1 MSVADFQHVVLSQQ
15 DQLSMLKNGLEGE
28 QWGTPW
34 AVRQSL
40 LLGLSHKQMANWLS
54 VSNSSQNEKHL
65 PLPFS
70 FRAGSC
76 VNCLALFTGS
86 LGLGLWFF
94 SDSCPHTI
102 ADTKK
107 KEKSVQHCN
116 SWTLLGFLTTQ
127 VFWLCW
133 DSSVIHSCFFPLL
146 ACPRIPSTHSL
157 TTASGHNRPRR
168 GPTPHSSETL
178 QEVVSWEVQD

>member
-94 SDSCPHTI
+94 FRFLPSYNSRHQEKRKISPILQFMNIARVSDNPSVLALLRFLSNSQLLLPSPSLPQDPKHSQPH
-102 ADTKK
+102 
-107 KEKSVQHCN
+107 
-116 SWTLLGFLTTQ
+116 
-127 VFWLCW
+127 
-133 DSSVIHSCFFPLL
+133 HSF
-146 ACPRIPSTHSL
+146 RT
-157 TTASGHNRPRR
+157 
-168 GPTPHSSETL
+168 
-178 QEVVSWEVQD
+178 